1 MHLAIKV
8 ENYWTRCVTKNNP
21 QYCRNIDTGETLNF
35 SNMKS
40 NVKIY
45 ELEICFLSLPARAI
59 LCDLSGI
66 IPTSSKGARWTNRA
80 CQIFHQLT
88 KHKPLLAYF
97 VQKGLLPDSF
107 YLFLSSVNKDE
118 TKIHLNT
125 VLCGFDTA
133 VVYVVGLHH
142 PIWPDDKPL
151 LG

>member
-8 ENYWTRCVTKNNP
+8 ENYWTRCVTKKNP

-45 ELEICFLSLPARAI
+45 ELEICFSSLSARAI
-59 LCDLSGI
+59 LCGLSGI
-66 IPTSSKGARWTNRA
+66 IPISSKGARWTNRA
-80 CQIFHQLT
+80 CQIFNHLT
-88 KHKPLLAYF
+88 KHKPLLSYF

-107 YLFLSSVNKDE
+107 YLFLSSANKDE

-133 VVYVVGLHH
+133 VVDVVGLHH
-142 PIWPDDKPL
+142 PI
-151 LG
+151 